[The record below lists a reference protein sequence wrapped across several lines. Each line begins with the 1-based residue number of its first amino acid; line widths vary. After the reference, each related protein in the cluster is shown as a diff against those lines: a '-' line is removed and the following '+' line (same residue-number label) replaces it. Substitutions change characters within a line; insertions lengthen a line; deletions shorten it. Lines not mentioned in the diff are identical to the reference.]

1 MILKGRYSIK
11 PKVVYSGKYLIN
23 SEMIGIVDYDS
34 MINYKNISN
43 GNSILYIESNGVHHY
58 GFSLIG
64 RLLDEFPEIKKGFV
78 QGISFMDEIMKPPYC
93 YYGCLKPL
101 IENKKVN
108 GLVNIAGF
116 GIPRSV
122 ERIVP
127 MAYQH
132 ISLSAPP
139 SISASVLCIIRG
151 I

>member
-1 MILKGRYSIK
+1 
-11 PKVVYSGKYLIN
+11 
-23 SEMIGIVDYDS
+23 MIG

-43 GNSILYIESNGVHHY
+43 GNSILYIESNGVHHH

-64 RLLDEFPEIKKGFV
+64 RLLDEFPEIKKEFV

-127 MAYQH
+127 DG
-132 ISLSAPP
+132 LSAYIVIRPTVNISQRSLYYQGDLGHMPGANSREGRPFQGIP
-139 SISASVLCIIRG
+139 SVITH
-151 I
+151 